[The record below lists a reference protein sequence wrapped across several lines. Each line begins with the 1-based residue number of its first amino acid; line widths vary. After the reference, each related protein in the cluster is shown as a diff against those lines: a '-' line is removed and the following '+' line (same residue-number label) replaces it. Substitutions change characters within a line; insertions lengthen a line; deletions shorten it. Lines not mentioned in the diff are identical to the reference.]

1 MCGIAGWVDYE
12 RDLNEQ
18 KPIIEAMT
26 RTMALRGPD
35 AQGIWIDRHAALGHR
50 RLSVIDLEGG
60 AQPMQAAEEG
70 KSIACLTYSGEVY
83 NFVKLRDELRKHGDC
98 VCRLRETV
106 IGHEASFAH
115 TRDRSFGRPL
125 HAINCL
131 STGDN
136 ACRPHWPI

>member
-1 MCGIAGWVDYE
+1 MCGIAGWVDYD

-18 KPIIEAMT
+18 KPFIEAMT

-106 IGHEASFAH
+106 IGHEPPVEVGWPPSGDAL
-115 TRDRSFGRPL
+115 RPDAG
-125 HAINCL
+125 HL
-131 STGDN
+131 SKLLSHYSSN
-136 ACRPHWPI
+136 E